1 MSEKL
6 EAQLFFAQARK
17 LRMTEDEDIALGRIN
32 AASQSGDG
40 ASQRSRTS
48 SAAPSKKAGT
58 KSNKSARRDDS
69 DNEERTPR
77 PKAKTGKR
85 VAA

>member
-17 LRMTEDEDIALGRIN
+17 LRMTEEEDLALKRIN

-48 SAAPSKKAGT
+48 SAVPSKKPGS

-69 DNEERTPR
+69 GDEEERTPQ
-77 PKAKTGKR
+77 PKAKKR
-85 VAA
+85 VAV